1 MNKHYV
7 ARGVGLLVFAC
18 LCANVPALAKL
29 PAHHTPS
36 KHATKAAPAVNTII
50 WRGDYCTA
58 NVIKDL
64 VKRYEATGQGHVTV
78 QPFSTISGLDAV
90 YAGSANIAGSARPSM
105 PGRIEEQGTDF
116 HPIAWDALVPIV
128 AVNNPISNISLKQL
142 HDLYLGR
149 ITDWKDL
156 GGEPAPINL
165 YAVAAPLDGIEYSTR
180 LLLFHYGD
188 QTVSVPRLYINN
200 DKLQEAI
207 AIDPHAL
214 GMSTL
219 SAVAGNPKVK
229 MLSVEGV
236 QASDT
241 TIAEGTYPLYSTMY
255 LAARSDNPKHE
266 AVEKFIAFVSSDSA
280 KTILRQHDLVPY
292 ADAPDLM
299 TTKQVARVAYVDA
312 HLKGMLMM
320 DGRPVSAP
328 NATVDYV
335 TRTAPTAAAT
345 LAVKADAARLK
356 APTQPKP
363 EEH

>member
-1 MNKHYV
+1 MKKYCVTALFV
-7 ARGVGLLVFAC
+7 AAC
-18 LCANVPALAKL
+18 VCSGSPVLAGSAAHPARSKPVAKAVPA
-29 PAHHTPS
+29 
-36 KHATKAAPAVNTII
+36 AAAII
-50 WRGDYCTA
+50 WRGDYSTA
-58 NVIKDL
+58 RVIKDL
-64 VKRYEATGQGHVTV
+64 VKHYEATGQGHVTV

-90 YAGSANIAGSARPSM
+90 YAGSANIAGSARAPM
-105 PGRIEEQGTDF
+105 PGRIEEEGTNF
-116 HPIAWDALVPIV
+116 YPIAWDALVPIV
-128 AVNNPISNISLKQL
+128 SVDNPISNISLKQL

-156 GGEPAPINL
+156 GGEPAQINL

-200 DKLQEAI
+200 NKLQEAI
-207 AIDPHAL
+207 EIDPHAL

-219 SAVAGNPKVK
+219 SAVTGNLKVK

-241 TIAEGTYPLYSTMY
+241 TIIAGTYPLYSPMY
-255 LAARSDNPKHE
+255 LAARSDNPQHD
-266 AVEKFIAFVSSDSA
+266 AVAKFIAFVSSDSA

-299 TTKQVARVAYVDA
+299 TTKQEARVAYVDA
-312 HLKGMLMM
+312 RLKGLLMM

-335 TRTAPTAAAT
+335 TRTAPTAPT
-345 LAVKADAARLK
+345 TQAVKANAARLK
-356 APTQPKP
+356 AAKQPQS
-363 EEH
+363 EER